1 MAKNNTHESG
11 ETTSEEATRKSLEDK
26 YVEFQVL
33 EQQVKQLQTNVQ
45 TMDSQIMEIK
55 SMQLSVAE
63 LNTVPENSKA
73 LFPIANGMFVR
84 GTVADPRKILV
95 NVGGNVVIDKT
106 VNETIELLETQLTDM
121 TKVRQQLLSDLEKTS
136 SKMQNLETERQKI
149 MSASG

>member
-1 MAKNNTHESG
+1 
-11 ETTSEEATRKSLEDK
+11 
-26 YVEFQVL
+26 
-33 EQQVKQLQTNVQ
+33 
-45 TMDSQIMEIK
+45 
-55 SMQLSVAE
+55 
-63 LNTVPENSKA
+63 
-73 LFPIANGMFVR
+73 MFVR

-136 SKMQNLETERQKI
+136 SKMQNLETELQKI